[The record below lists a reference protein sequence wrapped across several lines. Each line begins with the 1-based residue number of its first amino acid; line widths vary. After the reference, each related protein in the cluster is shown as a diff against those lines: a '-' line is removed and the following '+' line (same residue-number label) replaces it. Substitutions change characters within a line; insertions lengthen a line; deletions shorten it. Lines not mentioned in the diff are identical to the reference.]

1 MRRPTI
7 TEAIKK
13 GLESLPLD
21 IEVWL
26 YGSEARGD
34 ARPDSDIDL
43 LVLFNTPRVS
53 IDDKD
58 KIYDVTYPIELD
70 TGVSIQPFIVSKSQW
85 ESRMTPFRDNVQTDR
100 IRLQSCLQTKK
111 ELTLCVTEWSARKRR
126 LARLTPFL
134 LLNSTTMPPTVCIT
148 HVTMR

>member
-1 MRRPTI
+1 MSNGKNVVLLQIEKERDVGANFYLKTIVIMRRPNI
-7 TEAIKK
+7 VEAIKK
-13 GLESLPLD
+13 GLDALPLD

-43 LVLFNTPRVS
+43 LVLFNKPKVT

-58 KIYDVTYPIELD
+58 KIYDVTYPIGLD
-70 TGVSIQPFIVSKSQW
+70 SGVLIQPFILSKSQW

-100 IRLQSCLQTKK
+100 IR
-111 ELTLCVTEWSARKRR
+111 
-126 LARLTPFL
+126 
-134 LLNSTTMPPTVCIT
+134 I
-148 HVTMR
+148 

>member
-1 MRRPTI
+1 MVQYSPIVILLRFPHSAILLCCIEKNMYFCKSKDNDIMRRPTI
-7 TEAIKK
+7 TEAIKN

-43 LVLFNTPRVS
+43 LVIFNKPRVTV
-53 IDDKD
+53 DDKD

-85 ESRMTPFRDNVQTDR
+85 ESKMTPFRDNVLTDR
-100 IRLQSCLQTKK
+100 IRL
-111 ELTLCVTEWSARKRR
+111 
-126 LARLTPFL
+126 
-134 LLNSTTMPPTVCIT
+134 
-148 HVTMR
+148 

>member
-1 MRRPTI
+1 MRRPAI

-13 GLESLPLD
+13 GLAELPLD

-43 LVLFNTPRVS
+43 LVLFNKPNIG

-58 KIYDVTYPIELD
+58 KIYDITYPIALEK
-70 TGVSIQPFIVSKSQW
+70 GVLINPFIISKAQW
-85 ESRMTPFRDNVQTDR
+85 ESRMTPFRDNVETDR
-100 IRLQSCLQTKK
+100 IRL
-111 ELTLCVTEWSARKRR
+111 
-126 LARLTPFL
+126 
-134 LLNSTTMPPTVCIT
+134 
-148 HVTMR
+148 

>member
-1 MRRPTI
+1 MRRPNI

-13 GLESLPLD
+13 GLDALSLD

-43 LVLFNTPRVS
+43 LVLFNKSKVTGA
-53 IDDKD
+53 DKD
-58 KIYDVTYPIELD
+58 KIYDVTYPIELE
-70 TGVSIQPFIVSKSQW
+70 TGILVNPFILSKAQW

-100 IRLQSCLQTKK
+100 IR
-111 ELTLCVTEWSARKRR
+111 V
-126 LARLTPFL
+126 
-134 LLNSTTMPPTVCIT
+134 
-148 HVTMR
+148 

>member
-1 MRRPTI
+1 VPFFVFNVIEFQTIILTAIAQCFSIPQKLFCCIEKIMYFCKSKDNDIMRRPNI

-13 GLESLPLD
+13 GLAELPLD

-43 LVLFNTPRVS
+43 LVIFNKTRVS

-100 IRLQSCLQTKK
+100 IRL
-111 ELTLCVTEWSARKRR
+111 
-126 LARLTPFL
+126 
-134 LLNSTTMPPTVCIT
+134 
-148 HVTMR
+148 

>member
-1 MRRPTI
+1 MRRPNI

-13 GLESLPLD
+13 GLDALSLD

-43 LVLFNTPRVS
+43 LVLFNKPQVTYE
-53 IDDKD
+53 DKD

-70 TGVSIQPFIVSKSQW
+70 TGVSIQPFILSKAKW

-100 IRLQSCLQTKK
+100 IRL
-111 ELTLCVTEWSARKRR
+111 
-126 LARLTPFL
+126 
-134 LLNSTTMPPTVCIT
+134 
-148 HVTMR
+148 